1 MSAMRAVSLIPV
13 PLIPNCRVLGQMVSQ
28 DRGTI
33 ILKDVNYVAMVWIN
47 HALKSD
53 VETDFLALTL
63 MRVANGS

>member
-13 PLIPNCRVLGQMVSQ
+13 SLIPNCRVLGQMVSQ

-53 VETDFLALTL
+53 AETDFLALTL

>member
-13 PLIPNCRVLGQMVSQ
+13 SLIPNCRVLGQMVSQ